1 MINRVTEAI
10 KFNMITNSMFN
21 IQTEYGKLMEKLSTQ
36 KMINRPSDDPIG
48 TNNIL
53 NFRTAINTIQQY
65 QTNITDADIS
75 LSVTETVLT
84 SIRKVVADAEAIAIS
99 EAGTGSAETMDI
111 SAATVSALID
121 EALSLMNTKQS
132 DSYLFSGSK
141 TDTQPFTAAY
151 RAASIGT
158 VVEATT
164 NTYDGNVS
172 VSGTYIGTE
181 NKNYAVRIV
190 DGGAPGVAT
199 YQVSSDGGKTWGSN
213 QVGHPVNVGDGI
225 TMTFAGGTLS
235 VGDFFTVDG
244 NTGGYYNGN
253 DDAMTVQIGKDN
265 NLVYNITGADAFTG
279 PSAFASPIVPDPPD
293 LTAGDTIVLTRD
305 TSVPAGWTLSHTNNT
320 AYTTMA
326 INSATSNTITIDSGV
341 TVGNDITVS
350 LSGKWNEGDTATFTI
365 TPKDNTTIPPTPL
378 ALSAVSV
385 QGSGTVDLLGTL
397 YALKDALSAHDTDLI
412 SAQTERLQT
421 LETQVLQSETL
432 AGAKRSSLELAGSNH
447 KTIDLQITN
456 MLADIENADLTQLI
470 TEFQMKQ
477 IAMQAS
483 YSMASK
489 IGEMTIMNYL

>member
-10 KFNMITNSMFN
+10 KFNMITNSMFT
-21 IQTEYGKLMEKLSTQ
+21 IQSDYGKLMEKLSTQ

-53 NFRTAINTIQQY
+53 NSRTAINTIQQY

-75 LSVTETVLT
+75 LSVTETILS
-84 SIRKVVADAEAIAIS
+84 SIRKVVADAEAIVIS
-99 EAGTGSAETMDI
+99 EASTGSAETMNI

-121 EALSLMNTKQS
+121 EALSLMNTKQG
-132 DSYLFSGSK
+132 DSYLFSGSR
-141 TDTQPFTAAY
+141 TDTKPFAAAY

-190 DGGAPGVAT
+190 ADGGPNVAT
-199 YQVSSDGGKTWGSN
+199 YQVSVDGGKTWGIAQS
-213 QVGHPVNVGDGI
+213 GSADVNVGNGI
-225 TMTFAGGTLS
+225 IMTFDGGTLS

-293 LTAGDTIVLTRD
+293 LTASDTIVLTRD
-305 TSVPAGWTLSHTNNT
+305 TSAPAGWTLSNT
-320 AYTTMA
+320 AYPGMA
-326 INSATSNTITIDSGV
+326 ISSVTSNTITINSGGA
-341 TVGNDITVS
+341 TPGDDITVS
-350 LSGKWNEGDTATFTI
+350 LSGQWNEGDTATFTI
-365 TPKDNTTIPPTPL
+365 TPKDITQIPPTPL

-385 QGSGTVDLLGTL
+385 QNSGTVDLLGTL
-397 YALKDALSAHDTDLI
+397 HALRDALSSHNRDLI

-421 LETQVLQSETL
+421 LGTQVLQSETL
-432 AGAKRSSLELAGSNH
+432 SGAKRSSLELASSNH
-447 KTIDLQITN
+447 NFLNLQITN

>member
-121 EALSLMNTKQS
+121 EALSLMNTKQG

-190 DGGAPGVAT
+190 ADGAPNVAT
-199 YQVSSDGGKTWGSN
+199 YQVSADGGKTWGLN
-213 QVGHPVNVGDGI
+213 QSGSANVNVGNGI
-225 TMTFAGGTLS
+225 TMSFAGGTLS

-279 PSAFASPIVPDPPD
+279 PSAFAVIA
-293 LTAGDTIVLTRD
+293 AGGVLLSDDTIVLTRGAV
-305 TSVPAGWTLSHTNNT
+305 SWSL
-320 AYTTMA
+320 
-326 INSATSNTITIDSGV
+326 TSNPNYPAMNITAQNASSISIDADGDADV
-341 TVGNDITVS
+341 DITLS
-350 LSGKWNEGDTATFTI
+350 LSGEWNSGDTTTFTI
-365 TPKDNTTIPPTPL
+365 TGSPMTP

-385 QGSGTVDLLGTL
+385 QGSGTVDLLGAL